1 MNDPRRLATTL
12 VGAVGVTTLA
22 AGAVM
27 VARGLR
33 GRDEIRD
40 ELSQQRIT
48 FPEKGLPEE
57 LTAYAGC
64 QVEDGV
70 QARAF
75 ADMIG
80 GNVRLATRGRTYS
93 EVTAELHAAGGQDDA
108 LGALRQ
114 TAFMGETLRASLM
127 TAYQAW
133 QVTSLAVGLGTV
145 LMGTG
150 AAFVTVSAVL
160 SADR

>member
-1 MNDPRRLATTL
+1 MNDPRRLAATL
-12 VGAVGVTTLA
+12 VGAVGVTTLTG
-22 AGAVM
+22 GAVM

-40 ELSQQRIT
+40 ELSRQRIT
-48 FPEKGLPEE
+48 FPEKGLPAE
-57 LTAYAGC
+57 LTGYAGRP
-64 QVEDGV
+64 VEDGV

-80 GNVRLATRGRTYS
+80 GNVRQATRGRTYS

-108 LGALRQ
+108 LAALRQ

-133 QVTSLAVGLGTV
+133 QVTS
-145 LMGTG
+145 
-150 AAFVTVSAVL
+150 
-160 SADR
+160 